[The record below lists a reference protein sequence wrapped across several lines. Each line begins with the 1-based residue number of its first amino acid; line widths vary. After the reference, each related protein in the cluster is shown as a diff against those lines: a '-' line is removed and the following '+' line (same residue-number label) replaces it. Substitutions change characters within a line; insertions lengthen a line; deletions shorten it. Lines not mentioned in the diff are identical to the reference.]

1 MSFAL
6 IIDIVVAILLMV
18 TIGYAIVL
26 NKRLGNLR
34 RDRGEL
40 EKLAINFHAS
50 TARADESITRLTSS
64 VGGLQDQIG
73 KAESMRDDLIFLT
86 ERGSST
92 ADRLEESVRFSRGDV
107 PVDAPKPTKASLKL
121 DVGAGLSERVG
132 REINKPSGLKA
143 NETDRIDSEGVSEAE
158 KELLKALRSAS

>member
-40 EKLAINFHAS
+40 EKLAINFHES
-50 TARADESITRLTSS
+50 TTRADESITRLTSS

-143 NETDRIDSEGVSEAE
+143 NETDRIVSEGVSEAE